1 MRCLISAMRLLAL
14 SIFSFACANELSV
27 NIANFTHQNRRNV
40 MQGRYIELSD
50 RIMEILKDEDFHDAV
65 NALKIAM
72 LVLPTPNASRARR
85 EASQVPGEYLSKV

>member
-40 MQGRYIELSD
+40 MQGRYL
-50 RIMEILKDEDFHDAV
+50 
-65 NALKIAM
+65 N
-72 LVLPTPNASRARR
+72 
-85 EASQVPGEYLSKV
+85 YLTGSWKSSKTKTSMTR